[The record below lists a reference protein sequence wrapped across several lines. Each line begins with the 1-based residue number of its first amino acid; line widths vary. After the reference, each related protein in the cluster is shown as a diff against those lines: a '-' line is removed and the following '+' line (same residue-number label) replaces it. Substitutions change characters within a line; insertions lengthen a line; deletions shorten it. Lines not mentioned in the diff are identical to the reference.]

1 MGPDAL
7 VIATPMIPGTKN
19 IVLNLIQDELCR
31 ALINQATNT
40 LSSNPQMVPAPAPTT
55 VTNQYGGATT
65 WAYTLSSG
73 NQTRSP
79 ACGTITVKQTQQHP
93 QTVNGVNTDM
103 TAQQQTILQNV
114 LSNDIRPSVE
124 SVAANY
130 WQTKQTSALTPLQAT
145 YVQATADY
153 TQQLTTAATNIT
165 SSLNAAITAQ
175 DARNGSI
182 GLIQNENQLSALG
195 WVRRRRLLSPLRPNQ
210 WSNPFPSQRDAHHQY
225 AELRRIEHV
234 SQIRSCPL
242 ISGTT
247 SFLTTLRTYATTTDG
262 MDVPGANADLFT
274 GQTNGDDG
282 SSMLEHVFRSLNIT
296 EPLLHFFTDQM
307 SPTGNQW
314 TDPFGALIILGQN

>member
-1 MGPDAL
+1 MAFVCYLTIINIHRVAESSQILTNAMTSLFVVRLGFGAIMMFPLSSGFSTGQAAVVQASMWGIGMAKTVYANAVTAMGPDAL

-40 LSSNPQMVPAPAPTT
+40 VSSNPQMVPAPAPTT

-79 ACGTITVKQTQQHP
+79 ACGTITVKQPSNTP

-153 TQQLTTAATNIT
+153 TQQLTMAATNIPA
-165 SSLNAAITAQ
+165 S
-175 DARNGSI
+175 
-182 GLIQNENQLSALG
+182 
-195 WVRRRRLLSPLRPNQ
+195 
-210 WSNPFPSQRDAHHQY
+210 
-225 AELRRIEHV
+225 
-234 SQIRSCPL
+234 
-242 ISGTT
+242 
-247 SFLTTLRTYATTTDG
+247 
-262 MDVPGANADLFT
+262 
-274 GQTNGDDG
+274 
-282 SSMLEHVFRSLNIT
+282 
-296 EPLLHFFTDQM
+296 
-307 SPTGNQW
+307 
-314 TDPFGALIILGQN
+314 